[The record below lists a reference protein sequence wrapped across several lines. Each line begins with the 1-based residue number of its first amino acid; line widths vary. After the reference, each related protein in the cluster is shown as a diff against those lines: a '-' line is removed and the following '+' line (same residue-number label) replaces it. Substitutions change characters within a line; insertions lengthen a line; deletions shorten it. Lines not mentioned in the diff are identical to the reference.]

1 MTFMSDFGLEDAYVA
16 QVKARV
22 LSRMPD
28 ACIVDITHGVRPYD
42 IISAAWL
49 LSTSFSYFPEGSI
62 HLCVVDPG
70 VGTSRAALAVRKG
83 GHIFV
88 GPDNGIFSFLYP
100 AQEVIETIW
109 RPEGPVSRTF
119 HGRDLFAP
127 VVAEIMEGVPLESLG
142 PPMDNP
148 AAFDTSREMVVHVD
162 RFGTVITNIPSVKL
176 KDGCSVTCGE
186 RKVGRIAG
194 TFSDIPPGELSLV
207 CGSAS
212 TIEIAANRAD
222 AAEMLGAGVGMDV
235 LFDPGP
241 YQG

>member
-142 PPMDNP
+142 PP
-148 AAFDTSREMVVHVD
+148 T
-162 RFGTVITNIPSVKL
+162 G
-176 KDGCSVTCGE
+176 
-186 RKVGRIAG
+186 
-194 TFSDIPPGELSLV
+194 
-207 CGSAS
+207 
-212 TIEIAANRAD
+212 
-222 AAEMLGAGVGMDV
+222 
-235 LFDPGP
+235 
-241 YQG
+241 